1 VVRVRRSWVLAGL
14 VASAALL
21 LLRPAAEAAY
31 DTSDSAVVLPTGDL
45 PPDIGGIR
53 KTLEVYVRAV
63 EGKDVQLFRT
73 VKPNLSDE
81 EEKRARAAFK
91 SVQSQVV
98 RINVLSVDVREG
110 HAIVKVTR
118 RDTLNGSIVSSFPQT
133 FQMAKETAGWT
144 ILDIGR

>member
-1 VVRVRRSWVLAGL
+1 VRRSWVLAGL